1 MSNSKVA
8 GLMACLIVSASMA
21 CSGIESQTAS
31 DSREASKSQIQND
44 VTSESKS
51 FAAVA
56 SAARC
61 TLEDFMKLCNTF
73 PDVPDDGFRKRSDS
87 PYEPVGNG
95 GLCNA
100 ACRGQQGL
108 SRFYWQPDLPNLD
121 KVCAELTK
129 CSKGLPYTI
138 PTKKVPAKT

>member
-1 MSNSKVA
+1 MSNAKIM
-8 GLMACLIVSASMA
+8 GLMACLMVSASMA
-21 CSGIESQTAS
+21 CSGVDSQTPT
-31 DSREASKSQIQND
+31 DSRSSSSIQIEKNE
-44 VTSESKS
+44 TSTSSS
-51 FAAVA
+51 FSAVA
-56 SAARC
+56 SGAPC
-61 TLEDFMKLCNTF
+61 TLEDFVKLCNTF
-73 PDVPDDGFRKRSDS
+73 PDIPDDGFRKRSDS
-87 PYEPVGNG
+87 PYESVGNG

-138 PTKKVPAKT
+138 PTKKAPART